1 MNPRRPGAEKLG
13 PLCPLCGS
21 RTALHTNPHFG
32 VGLAVHR
39 YLRVCVKCDWIAI
52 VREQPTRPPAPTNSV
67 SVKVEVE
74 VEVVKPARDR
84 RGFRK
89 RRRKTTTE

>member
-1 MNPRRPGAEKLG
+1 MNPRHPNAEKPA

-21 RTALHTNPHFG
+21 RTALRPNPHFG

-39 YLRVCVKCDWIAI
+39 YLRVCLKCDWIAI
-52 VREQPTRPPAPTNSV
+52 VREQPTRPPAPTNSAP
-67 SVKVEVE
+67 VEVE
-74 VEVVKPARDR
+74 GVKPTPDR

-89 RRRKTTTE
+89 RRRKTTAE